1 MEIDYKKIASL
12 SSLFLYLKT
21 EQIKVLVKSVFT
33 LLKNILYAE
42 NCYITFYPQYIWNV
56 LITNKNL
63 IKP

>member
-21 EQIKVLVKSVFT
+21 EKIKVLVKSV
-33 LLKNILYAE
+33 LYAE
-42 NCYITFYPQYIWNV
+42 NCYITFYPQYICNV